1 MPSLVY
7 GKIAIHLLTNIPGKK
22 EIVFSRRLFY
32 NPDFKEEDGQLSEYP
47 FLVINRKYN
56 VDTIRKMTL
65 FDKISFFFNEN
76 VLLSREDAY
85 TGEILD
91 ANKYDND
98 YIRNNVL
105 VMLETLFPTNYPL
118 ANDINNSFD
127 ILNGGLMT
135 GLLGAS
141 NYGRYS
147 YLQDDGIYTFR
158 KLTWLNDIINHS
170 EYRELVNKYVD
181 LYNFVSINKKY
192 ENTFSTPMTKN
203 LNKSNK
209 FNAFYTVLR
218 NLQKTGKSST
228 NNELQELIDFDETN
242 VPPPIYEFLKK
253 VALKYNM
260 ITGDKSNNDANNS
273 PLETSLLDTGI
284 SILQNQKNNETMYEI
299 YVLAELFGGELN
311 DDIMSKI
318 GCKLDGEKLG
328 NNYIEITQKKATI
341 RPWDLKRFSSYIDI
355 NKMETINHD
364 TASNNPVQDE
374 TRYDTL
380 DDTRNRFQQQGV
392 SINDVKAWFYN
403 EINQNEAFLNNMNK
417 VLQPTVDFQMKQ
429 LLSIDNI
436 VEYIQKNNSA
446 LYNYMATMTV
456 NQNKVANSDF
466 KYKLHELYLA
476 YNSKTELLTKKIEDM
491 KKTYSVTTI
500 DISELQKF
508 QTELYY
514 NNIYVLVSKFLYELE
529 EKKEKERG
537 HMGGRKK
544 KSFTKKRSSKKR
556 LANKWRKRVSRRR
569 R

>member
-1 MPSLVY
+1 MPPLVY
-7 GKIAIHLLTNIPGKK
+7 GKIAIRLLTNIPGKK

-47 FLVINRKYN
+47 FLVLNRKYN

-141 NYGRYS
+141 NYGKYS

-181 LYNFVSINKKY
+181 LYKFVSSNKKY
-192 ENTFSTPMTKN
+192 ANTFSTPMKEN

-228 NNELQELIDFDETN
+228 NNKLQELIDFDETKES
-242 VPPPIYEFLKK
+242 PPIYEFLKK

-260 ITGDKSNNDANNS
+260 ITDDKS
-273 PLETSLLDTGI
+273 PIETSLLDTGI

-403 EINQNEAFLNNMNK
+403 EINQNEAFLNNMNN

-446 LYNYMATMTV
+446 LYNYMAKMTV

-491 KKTYSVTTI
+491 KKPSSVTTI

-514 NNIYVLVSKFLYELE
+514 NNIYLLVSRFLYELE
-529 EKKEKERG
+529 YNKPTG
-537 HMGGRKK
+537 NSGGRKK

>member
-1 MPSLVY
+1 
-7 GKIAIHLLTNIPGKK
+7 
-22 EIVFSRRLFY
+22 
-32 NPDFKEEDGQLSEYP
+32 
-47 FLVINRKYN
+47 
-56 VDTIRKMTL
+56 MTL

-192 ENTFSTPMTKN
+192 ENTFSTQMKEN

-242 VPPPIYEFLKK
+242 GPPPIYEFLKK

-260 ITGDKSNNDANNS
+260 ITDNKSNNDANNS
-273 PLETSLLDTGI
+273 PIETSLLDTGI

-403 EINQNEAFLNNMNK
+403 EINKNEEFLNNMNN

-446 LYNYMATMTV
+446 LYNYMAKMTV

-491 KKTYSVTTI
+491 KKTSSVTTI

>member
-32 NPDFKEEDGQLSEYP
+32 NPEFKEEDGQLSEYP
-47 FLVINRKYN
+47 FLVLNRKYN

-91 ANKYDND
+91 ANNYDND

-105 VMLETLFPTNYPL
+105 VMLETLFPTNYPV

-127 ILNGGLMT
+127 ILNGELMT

-181 LYNFVSINKKY
+181 LYKFVSGNKKY
-192 ENTFSTPMTKN
+192 EDTFSKPMKEN

-260 ITGDKSNNDANNS
+260 ITDDKSNNDGNN
-273 PLETSLLDTGI
+273 SLLDTGI

-328 NNYIEITQKKATI
+328 NNYIEITQKKDKI

-380 DDTRNRFQQQGV
+380 DYTRNRFQQQGV

-403 EINQNEAFLNNMNK
+403 EINKNEAFLNNMNN

-436 VEYIQKNNSA
+436 VEYIQKNNSS
-446 LYNYMATMTV
+446 LYNYMAKMTV

-466 KYKLHELYLA
+466 KYKLHESYLGYDSKNKSLTTKINDMNRNA
-476 YNSKTELLTKKIEDM
+476 DDSIPINSTD
-491 KKTYSVTTI
+491 
-500 DISELQKF
+500 LQKLNE
-508 QTELYY
+508 ELYY
-514 NNIYVLVSKFLYELE
+514 NNIYLLVSRFLYELE
-529 EKKEKERG
+529 DNKPMG
-537 HMGGRKK
+537 NSGGRKK

>member
-32 NPDFKEEDGQLSEYP
+32 NPEFKEENGQLSEYP
-47 FLVINRKYN
+47 FLVLNRKYN
-56 VDTIRKMTL
+56 VDTIRNMTL

-91 ANKYDND
+91 ANNYDND

-181 LYNFVSINKKY
+181 LYKFVSSNKKY
-192 ENTFSTPMTKN
+192 ENTFSTPMKEN

-218 NLQKTGKSST
+218 NLQKTSKSST
-228 NNELQELIDFDETN
+228 NNELQKLIDFDETKES
-242 VPPPIYEFLKK
+242 PPIYEFLKK

-260 ITGDKSNNDANNS
+260 ITDDKSNNDANNS
-273 PLETSLLDTGI
+273 SLDTGI

-380 DDTRNRFQQQGV
+380 DDTQNRFQQQGV
-392 SINDVKAWFYN
+392 SINDVKAWFYK
-403 EINQNEAFLNNMNK
+403 EINQNEEFLNKMNN

-446 LYNYMATMTV
+446 LYNYMAKMTV

-466 KYKLHELYLA
+466 KYKLQESYLGYDSKNKSLTTKINDMNRNA
-476 YNSKTELLTKKIEDM
+476 DKSIPINSTD
-491 KKTYSVTTI
+491 
-500 DISELQKF
+500 LQKLNE
-508 QTELYY
+508 ELYY
-514 NNIYVLVSKFLYELE
+514 NNIYLLVSMFLYEFE
-529 EKKEKERG
+529 DNKPMG
-537 HMGGRKK
+537 NSGGRKK

>member
-32 NPDFKEEDGQLSEYP
+32 NPEFKEEDGQLSQYP
-47 FLVINRKYN
+47 FLVLNRKYN

-91 ANKYDND
+91 ANND
-98 YIRNNVL
+98 DKDSIRNNVL
-105 VMLETLFPTNYPL
+105 VMLETLFPTNYPV

-127 ILNGGLMT
+127 ILNGELMT

-181 LYNFVSINKKY
+181 LYKFVSGNKKY
-192 ENTFSTPMTKN
+192 EDTFSTPMKKN
-203 LNKSNK
+203 LNKSNQ

-218 NLQKTGKSST
+218 NLQKTSKSST
-228 NNELQELIDFDETN
+228 NNELQKLIDFDETN
-242 VPPPIYEFLKK
+242 EAPQIYDFLKK
-253 VALKYNM
+253 VALKYNINNINNM
-260 ITGDKSNNDANNS
+260 ITDDKSNNYGNN
-273 PLETSLLDTGI
+273 SLLDTGI

-318 GCKLDGEKLG
+318 GCKLEGEILG
-328 NNYIEITQKKATI
+328 NKSNELYQKKNTI
-341 RPWDLKRFSSYIDI
+341 RNWDLKRFSSYIDI

-380 DDTRNRFQQQGV
+380 DYTRNRFQQQGV
-392 SINDVKAWFYN
+392 SINDVKAWFYK
-403 EINQNEAFLNNMNK
+403 EINQNEEFLNKMNN
-417 VLQPTVDFQMKQ
+417 VLQQTVDFQIKQ

-436 VEYIQKNNSA
+436 VEYIQKNNSS
-446 LYNYMATMTV
+446 LYNYMAKMTV

-466 KYKLHELYLA
+466 KYKLYESYLGYDSKNKSLTTKINDMNRNA
-476 YNSKTELLTKKIEDM
+476 DNSIPINSTD
-491 KKTYSVTTI
+491 
-500 DISELQKF
+500 LQKLNE
-508 QTELYY
+508 ELYY
-514 NNIYVLVSKFLYELE
+514 NNIYLLVSRFLYELE
-529 EKKEKERG
+529 DNKPMG
-537 HMGGRKK
+537 NSGGRKK

-556 LANKWRKRVSRRR
+556 LANKWRKRVSRRCR
-569 R
+569 